1 MLMQHS
7 NQQWASKPTIFFA
20 LSFFQ
25 SVSSPHFSS
34 VLGSKQLWRKSV
46 SGFSFTCNKYPLQFT
61 DDKSN
66 NSWMR
71 GGIPSDALNL
81 FERLYKCHTP
91 KSVSG
96 ERSKA
101 WALSV
106 VLCYLDNVIGFP
118 DTYLLDNDLF
128 IQLHS
133 VEYKINSTHKGVW
146 IFHAICTPV
155 D

>member
-1 MLMQHS
+1 
-7 NQQWASKPTIFFA
+7 
-20 LSFFQ
+20 
-25 SVSSPHFSS
+25 
-34 VLGSKQLWRKSV
+34 
-46 SGFSFTCNKYPLQFT
+46 
-61 DDKSN
+61 
-66 NSWMR
+66 MR

-81 FERLYKCHTP
+81 FERLYKLHIP

-118 DTYLLDNDLF
+118 DTMSYLLDNDLF

-133 VEYKINSTHKGVW
+133 VEYK
-146 IFHAICTPV
+146 
-155 D
+155 

>member
-1 MLMQHS
+1 
-7 NQQWASKPTIFFA
+7 
-20 LSFFQ
+20 
-25 SVSSPHFSS
+25 
-34 VLGSKQLWRKSV
+34 
-46 SGFSFTCNKYPLQFT
+46 
-61 DDKSN
+61 
-66 NSWMR
+66 MR

-91 KSVSG
+91 KSVCG

-118 DTYLLDNDLF
+118 DTFPLDNDLF

-133 VEYKINSTHKGVW
+133 VDYKKH
-146 IFHAICTPV
+146 P
-155 D
+155 

>member
-1 MLMQHS
+1 MWNESLKKLIMPTQHS

-25 SVSSPHFSS
+25 TGVSSPHFSS
-34 VLGSKQLWRKSV
+34 VLRAKQPWRKSV
-46 SGFSFTCNKYPLQFT
+46 SGFSFTCNKYHPQFT

-71 GGIPSDALNL
+71 EGIPLDALNV
-81 FERLYKCHTP
+81 FERLYKLHTP
-91 KSVSG
+91 KSVNR

-101 WALSV
+101 WPLSV

-118 DTYLLDNDLF
+118 DTYPLDNDLF

-133 VEYKINSTHKGVW
+133 VEYK
-146 IFHAICTPV
+146 
-155 D
+155 